1 MRVGIV
7 EGKPVYND
15 CTCGVSK
22 LRICLLPDFFSTP
35 TQTDR
40 IDAGSYHP
48 WRMHAGAEEARS
60 AQSTD
65 KVGCKCA
72 PFDLWDIMQCK
83 GEGATH

>member
-40 IDAGSYHP
+40 IDAG
-48 WRMHAGAEEARS
+48 AEEARS